1 MVCCYWLYIKSSP
14 IQLIY
19 YLISVN
25 RTKNELFSYI
35 LIVWLE
41 LKGTVGSLTEWGPIL
56 MKISVVL
63 VPCLNLL
70 PRWNVLKKFKFTS
83 LKKNQILWFWKKIL
97 KSKLFKNVR
106 LFSIA
111 DPWCIYRSLRRTC
124 NSILWLLPFHFPFTS
139 YQWMSI
145 SLRSAD
151 NLLRWNWLGLDRG
164 GLLIT
169 SRCFVPLQLS
179 NLEATHLL
187 QYCVHFKRV
196 APTFSMLHCWPFS
209 YQAIIKV
216 TLFLSIIIYIPSF
229 EDKSKCIM
237 RWGLFFILITWFF
250 YFSVMLSVW
259 K

>member
-111 DPWCIYRSLRRTC
+111 DPWCIY
-124 NSILWLLPFHFPFTS
+124 IDLWDAHAIQFFGCSPSTFLSRVISGCLFPWD
-139 YQWMSI
+139 Q
-145 SLRSAD
+145 
-151 NLLRWNWLGLDRG
+151 
-164 GLLIT
+164 LIT
-169 SRCFVPLQLS
+169 
-179 NLEATHLL
+179 
-187 QYCVHFKRV
+187 
-196 APTFSMLHCWPFS
+196 CWDE
-209 YQAIIKV
+209 I
-216 TLFLSIIIYIPSF
+216 
-229 EDKSKCIM
+229 D
-237 RWGLFFILITWFF
+237 WG
-250 YFSVMLSVW
+250 
-259 K
+259 